1 MDCEN
6 RPIQVIALC
15 GAEGELKPL
24 RFRFE
29 DRDHRLHTVSVTE
42 VADTRWENYAGIE
55 AAVFLCRAVVAG
67 REQLYEL
74 KYTVRTHRWV
84 LFRRIY

>member
-15 GAEGELKPL
+15 GAEGELKPR
-24 RFRFE
+24 RFLIEARAPP
-29 DRDHRLHTVSVTE
+29 LHTVSGTE

-55 AAVFLCRAVVAG
+55 AAVFLCRAVEAG